1 MLTSCLKTEEATK
14 PPRAAS
20 VFLLSFRLT
29 ETNSLLCCRY
39 LKPDMGKKA
48 KNKTQIKKKTLNPEY
63 NEVGLLKTVSF
74 FFIIWKSWAVAHYDI
89 MLCDN
94 KLLPVFQEFSYE
106 IKYGELA
113 KKSLEIS
120 VWDYDMGKSNDFIG
134 RCEYTVLFI
143 ISLGIWRGVSRT
155 FALLLKLYT
164 K

>member
-1 MLTSCLKTEEATK
+1 
-14 PPRAAS
+14 
-20 VFLLSFRLT
+20 
-29 ETNSLLCCRY
+29 
-39 LKPDMGKKA
+39 MGKKA

-63 NEVGLLKTVSF
+63 NEVGLLKTHLKTSP
-74 FFIIWKSWAVAHYDI
+74 KLAHYDI

-113 KKSLEIS
+113 KKTLEIS

-134 RCEYTVLFI
+134 RCEYSVFI
-143 ISLGIWRGVSRT
+143 ISLGIFFPCT
-155 FALLLKLYT
+155 FALLFNLST